1 MQPSILVRS
10 RAFPRPLAL
19 LFGLLLAAPAAHP
32 QATLTADR
40 IISGLSD
47 VVWVG
52 SPPTDGRIFVV
63 EQNTADVEVYTSSG
77 GALGTFLNLTGSA
90 SGAGVTV
97 QTDGERGLLS
107 LAFDPDYAHNG
118 FFYVY
123 YTAAGVGSRIERY
136 RVLGNP
142 LTSNAADPASATT
155 ILEQS
160 QPFANHN
167 GGNLQFGPDG
177 YLYFAFGD
185 GGDGGDPNCFAQK
198 GDTWLGKMLRLDV
211 HADGFPADPTRN
223 YAVPSDNPFV
233 GDPGVLDEIY
243 DLGLRNPWRWSFD
256 PHTGAMYIGDVGQGL
271 IEEVDFAPAGQSGL
285 NFGWKI
291 MEGSSCY
298 GTGACPTGTPS
309 CGSPA
314 LTLPIHEY
322 SHSDGSCS
330 VIGGV
335 VYRGCTIPEEYG
347 TYFFA
352 DLCTNVISSFSYD
365 PVQGVTGFADRT
377 DELSSSFAINSVR
390 TFGHDFNGEVLIGDQ
405 NEVFRVRA
413 VSRSFVPDSCTLS
426 VSAGGAQNWLL
437 DAGGSVGGQLYF
449 VAGSLSGIAGIPLG
463 QVVVPLS
470 GDVYTVYS
478 LVHPNEPP
486 LLNSLGALDAGGE
499 ASARFAIA
507 GGVLPVSLV
516 GTQAY
521 HAYAVFDGSLSATFA
536 SNPTSIFFTP

>member
-1 MQPSILVRS
+1 MQPSILPRS
-10 RAFPRPLAL
+10 RSLPRPLAL
-19 LFGLLLAAPAAHP
+19 PFLLLLVAPAAHP

-40 IISGLSD
+40 IIAGLSD

-63 EQNTADVEVYTSSG
+63 EQNTADVKAYTSSG
-77 GALGTFLNLTGSA
+77 VPLGTFLNLTGSE

-97 QTDGERGLLS
+97 QTGGERGLLS
-107 LAFDPDYAHNG
+107 LAFDQSYARNG

-123 YTAAGVGSRIERY
+123 YTAAILGSRIERY

-142 LTSNAADPASATT
+142 LTSNTADPASATT
-155 ILEQS
+155 ILEQE

-167 GGNLQFGPDG
+167 GGNLQFGQDG

-185 GGDGGDPNCFAQK
+185 GGSGGDPNCFAQM

-211 HADGFPADPTRN
+211 HADGFPGDPTRN
-223 YAVPSDNPFV
+223 YAVPPDNPFV

-243 DLGLRNPWRWSFD
+243 HLGLRNPWRWSFD
-256 PHTGAMYIGDVGQGL
+256 PHTGDMYIGDVGQGSL
-271 IEEVDFAPAGQSGL
+271 EEVDFAPAGQGGV

-291 MEGSSCY
+291 MEGTSCF
-298 GTGACPTGTPS
+298 GTDACPGGTPS

-322 SHSDGSCS
+322 PLSGTPCA
-330 VIGGV
+330 VMGGV
-335 VYRGCTIPEEYG
+335 VYRGCIIPEEYG

-352 DLCTNVISSFSYD
+352 DHCSNTIWSFSFD
-365 PVQGVTGFADRT
+365 PVQGLTGFADRT
-377 DELSSSFAINSVR
+377 AELTSSFAISAVR
-390 TFGHDFNGEVLIGDQ
+390 TFGYDLAGEVLIGDQ

-413 VSRSFVPDSCTLS
+413 VTRSFLPDVCTLS

-437 DAGGSVGGQLYF
+437 DAGGAVGGQFYF
-449 VAGSLSGIAGIPLG
+449 VGGSLSGIAGIPLG
-463 QVVVPLS
+463 AVVVPLTA
-470 GDVYTVYS
+470 DAYTLHS

-486 LLNSLGALDAGGE
+486 LLDTLGVLDAGGA

-507 GGVLPVSLV
+507 GGLLPVSLV

-521 HAYAVFDGSLSATFA
+521 HAYAVIDGSLSVTFA
-536 SNPTSIFFTP
+536 SNPTSLSFKP

>member
-1 MQPSILVRS
+1 VQLSSLFRSPSL
-10 RAFPRPLAL
+10 PP
-19 LFGLLLAAPAAHP
+19 LLLLLVAPSAHS

-40 IISGLSD
+40 VIAGLSE

-63 EQNTADVEVYTSSG
+63 EQNTADVRVFTSSG
-77 GALGTFLNLTGSA
+77 APLGTFLNLTGSE

-97 QTDGERGLLS
+97 QTGGERGLLS
-107 LAFDPDYAHNG
+107 LAFDPNYAHNG

-123 YTAAGVGSRIERY
+123 YTSATVGSRVERY
-136 RVLGNP
+136 RALGNP
-142 LTSNAADPASATT
+142 LTSNTADPASATT

-198 GDTWLGKMLRLDV
+198 GDTWLGKLLRLDV
-211 HADGFPADPTRN
+211 GADGFPGDPTRN
-223 YAVPSDNPFV
+223 YAVPPGNPFV

-243 DLGLRNPWRWSFD
+243 HLGLRNPWRWSFD
-256 PHTGAMYIGDVGQGL
+256 PHTGDMYVGDVGQGEL
-271 IEEVDFAPAGQSGL
+271 EEVDFAPAGQGGL

-291 MEGSSCY
+291 MEGTSCY
-298 GTGACPTGTPS
+298 GTGACPGGTPS

-314 LTLPIHEY
+314 LALPIHEY
-322 SHSDGSCS
+322 SHSAGCAL
-330 VIGGV
+330 IGGV

-352 DLCTNVISSFSYD
+352 DLCSNAIWSFSYD
-365 PVQGVTGFADRT
+365 EVQGLTAFADRT
-377 DELSSSFAINSVR
+377 AELTSSFPIGSIR
-390 TFGHDFNGEVLIGDQ
+390 TFGYDHDGEVLIGDQ

-413 VSRSFVPDSCTLS
+413 VSRSFAPDACTVS
-426 VSAGGAQNWLL
+426 VSAGGVQNWSL
-437 DAGGSVGGQLYF
+437 DAGGALGGQFYL

-463 QVVVPLS
+463 AVVVPLS
-470 GDVYTVYS
+470 ADVYTFYS

-486 LLNSLGALDAGGE
+486 LLGTLGVLDAGG
-499 ASARFAIA
+499 AATAHLAIA
-507 GGVLPVSLV
+507 PGMLPLSLV

-521 HAYAVFDGSLSATFA
+521 HAYAVIDGGLSATFA
-536 SNPTSIFFTP
+536 SNPISVSFTQ